1 MKRLRRSYGTI
12 ILMMCA
18 FLTMGVLATAF
29 GVAPAA
35 LGLRSAQSAPA
46 AQPGDNLDLDAMTL
60 TFEENFDKLDV
71 SAWGPGTKWIAH
83 TPWSGDFGAA
93 RFADPTKSYPFTVK
107 DGILKIEATKDK
119 EGDWRSGLLASMDPK
134 GNGFAQQYGYF
145 EMRARLPIGV
155 GVWPAF
161 WLIGKDRS
169 KSTAEI
175 DILEYYGHKPDGY
188 SSGVHVWHR
197 DGRHYSTFNRVEVFP
212 EADPTQFHTYGLAID
227 HDWIRFYFDRR
238 FIWRTPTQPEH
249 QQPLYVLLN
258 LALVEEMTQDTPD
271 PAEMFVDYVRVY
283 AP

>member
-12 ILMMCA
+12 ILMLCA

-83 TPWSGDFGAA
+83 TPSSGDFGAA

-119 EGDWRSGLLASMDPK
+119 EGD
-134 GNGFAQQYGYF
+134 
-145 EMRARLPIGV
+145 
-155 GVWPAF
+155 
-161 WLIGKDRS
+161 
-169 KSTAEI
+169 
-175 DILEYYGHKPDGY
+175 
-188 SSGVHVWHR
+188 
-197 DGRHYSTFNRVEVFP
+197 
-212 EADPTQFHTYGLAID
+212 
-227 HDWIRFYFDRR
+227 
-238 FIWRTPTQPEH
+238 
-249 QQPLYVLLN
+249 
-258 LALVEEMTQDTPD
+258 
-271 PAEMFVDYVRVY
+271 
-283 AP
+283 

>member
-1 MKRLRRSYGTI
+1 MRHLPHRHGAA
-12 ILMMCA
+12 ILMLGA
-18 FLTMGVLATAF
+18 LLTMGVLATAF
-29 GVAPAA
+29 GVVPAA
-35 LGLRSAQSAPA
+35 LGLHSARSAPA
-46 AQPGDNLDLDAMTL
+46 VEPGDNLDLDSMKL
-60 TFEENFDKLDV
+60 TFDENFDTLDV
-71 SAWGPGTKWIAH
+71 SAWGPGTRWIAH

-93 RFADPTKSYPFTVK
+93 RFSDPTKTYPFTIK

-145 EMRARLPIGV
+145 EMRARLPTGT

-175 DILEYYGHKPDGY
+175 DIVEYYGQKPDGY

-238 FIWRTPTQPEH
+238 FIWKTPTQPEH
-249 QQPLYVLLN
+249 RQPLYVLLN
-258 LALVEEMTQDTPD
+258 LALVEEMTKDTPD
-271 PAEMFVDYVRVY
+271 PSDMFVDYVRVY
-283 AP
+283 AH